1 MHEINER
8 NNVPFCI
15 FFIFMLSF
23 IFIFIFYIV
32 FVLHVKCICQ
42 WVTCSLLSWD
52 CILVECCESCAS
64 RFFPPHCSVSYIRFY
79 FRATLSASLSR
90 YRLIEEMYT
99 EPETFNQD
107 RIREYSAENISL
119 GDLYLESA
127 HRKEDFI
134 FRLVGN
140 RLIF

>member
-1 MHEINER
+1 MKLMREIMFQ
-8 NNVPFCI
+8 FCT
-15 FFIFMLSF
+15 
-23 IFIFIFYIV
+23 
-32 FVLHVKCICQ
+32 VKCFCLASEMHVSQ
-42 WVTCSLLSWD
+42 RVACSLLSRN
-52 CILVECCESCAS
+52 CIQVECCESCAS
-64 RFFPPHCSVSYIRFY
+64 RFFSPHCSVSYIRFY
-79 FRATLSASLSR
+79 FRATLSATLSR

-107 RIREYSAENISL
+107 RLREFSAENISL
-119 GDLYLESA
+119 ADLYLESA